1 MDDGEALH
9 WYLRGYAD
17 AQDIQANPPSMEE
30 WGVEEG
36 DGATGDAIAASPG
49 SSPVLPSVRA
59 GCGPDSS
66 LTAGRQGAGSDEA
79 TDVEQATVPA
89 LNTLVEHSM
98 VLALSALEREFRT
111 FSMPFSADR
120 VAHFRDSL
128 VASKFGKLS

>member
-17 AQDIQANPPSMEE
+17 AQDIQANPPSMQE

-66 LTAGRQGAGSDEA
+66 LTAERQRAGSDEA
-79 TDVEQATVPA
+79 TDVQRAT
-89 LNTLVEHSM
+89 
-98 VLALSALEREFRT
+98 VLALNALEREFRA
-111 FSMPFSADR
+111 FLMPFSADR
-120 VAHFRDSL
+120 VARFRDGLL
-128 VASKFGKLS
+128 VSKFRKLS